1 MLICRRKVRIT
12 QLINE
17 LEQKLEELFI
27 SQGIGSWVN
36 REDSLDGAKQAVE
49 RWKSTTKYIT
59 STEEGYIEAVKLR
72 LKQGGV
78 TL

>member
-1 MLICRRKVRIT
+1 MV
-12 QLINE
+12 E
-17 LEQKLEELFI
+17 HLEQKLEELFI

-59 STEEGYIEAVKLR
+59 STEEGYIEALKLR
-72 LKQGGV
+72 LQQGGV
-78 TL
+78 EL